1 LVKLTPRRRNI
12 LIVVIALLLV
22 FGYVAWDISRG
33 LPSLEQLEQPHPE
46 IATRIVSTDG
56 EPIDQFYIKNRT
68 TVHLRNIP
76 PFMLKA
82 LIATEDRN
90 FYKHWGVDVTGILRA
105 FTTDIFTLQKRQG
118 ASTITQQLARNLYLN
133 QEKTAIRKLREAVT
147 AVQIERTHTKEEILE
162 MYFNVTYF
170 GRGAYG
176 VQAASQAY
184 FGKDVNKLTPAQA
197 AYLIGILKGPENYDP
212 DDDYDRAVNRR
223 NTVIENM
230 VNAGAITEAESA
242 KVKKQPLKTKEYT
255 GYQGIAPHFAEM
267 VRQQLSK
274 MPEMQGY
281 DLYRDG
287 LTIYTTMNAAMQ
299 RAANRA
305 VAEHV
310 EEYQKTVVDK
320 RFNWKTHQ
328 ALLDS
333 SVAKAIRQLPEY
345 REAPSD
351 ADRLAIAVRLKADKT
366 FIDSVKTEETRMQA
380 GFVCID
386 QATGQILA
394 MVGASNYKQVRYG
407 LNHVTQIIRQPGSS
421 FKPIVYASAFEH
433 GASPESMVSNE
444 PISVKMGGQVWR
456 PHNFEGEAEGGFTT
470 VRYAIEQSLNLAAV
484 HTIEELTSVS
494 DVVKLAHKLGIQ
506 SNVPPYPS
514 IALGTADVSP
524 LELTS
529 AYSTFANDG
538 TRATPYAIVRVE
550 DRSGKIIYQR
560 KPEYDNVLEPRV
572 AREVT
577 SALQDVVDNGTGKRV
592 RNYFHYPAAG
602 KTGTTQNYADA
613 WFVGYTPHYTAGVWV
628 GFDDKR
634 MTFSG
639 ADGQGGR
646 AAAPIWGRFMKYAY
660 DAVKP
665 PIEYFNTAG
674 IGTTNGSTPSAT
686 DSNAAIIDSSR
697 RMLSIRRVDSAN
709 VRQPTTD
716 EY

>member
-1 LVKLTPRRRNI
+1 VKISKRRRTV
-12 LIVVIALLLV
+12 LIVLAA
-22 FGYVAWDISRG
+22 FVAIVAYLWWDISRG

-56 EPIDQFYIKNRT
+56 EPIDQFYVKNRT

-90 FYKHWGVDVTGILRA
+90 FYKHWGVDVTGIIRA
-105 FTTDIFTLQKRQG
+105 FTTDLFTLRARQG

-147 AVQIERTHTKEEILE
+147 AVQIERTHTKDEILE

-223 NTVIENM
+223 NTVIDNM
-230 VNAGAITEAESA
+230 VNAGAISEAEA
-242 KVKKQPLKTKEYT
+242 ERVKKLPLKTKEYT

-305 VAEHV
+305 VQEHV
-310 EEYQKTVVDK
+310 DDYQKNIVDK
-320 RFNWKTHQ
+320 GFNWKAHQ

-333 SVAKAIRQLPEY
+333 AVVKAVRQLPEY
-345 REAPSD
+345 LEASSD
-351 ADRLAIAVRLKADKT
+351 NDRAAIYNKLKNDKD
-366 FIDSVKTEETRMQA
+366 FVDSVKTEETRMQA
-380 GFVCID
+380 SLVCID

-394 MVGASNYKQVRYG
+394 MVGASNYKESRYG
-407 LNHVTQIIRQPGSS
+407 LNHATQIIRQPGSS
-421 FKPIVYASAFEH
+421 FKPIVYASVFEH
-433 GASPESMVSNE
+433 GATPETMVSNE
-444 PISVKMGGQVWR
+444 PISVKMGGQVWHPR
-456 PHNFEGEAEGGFTT
+456 NFGGEEEGGT
-470 VRYAIEQSLNLAAV
+470 VTIRHAIEQSLNLAAV
-484 HTIEELTSVS
+484 HAIEDLTSVS

-506 SNVPPYPS
+506 SNIPPYPS
-514 IALGTADVSP
+514 IALGTAEVSP

-529 AYSTFANDG
+529 AYSAFANDG
-538 TRATPYAIVRVE
+538 VRATPYAIIRVE
-550 DRSGKIIYQR
+550 DRSGKIVYQR
-560 KPEYDNVLEPRV
+560 KPEYDNVLSPTV

-577 SALQDVVDNGTGKRV
+577 SALQGVIDNGTAKRI

-613 WFVGYTPHYTAGVWV
+613 WFIGYTPHYTAGVWV

-634 MTFSG
+634 MTFNG
-639 ADGQGGR
+639 ANGQGGR
-646 AAAPIWGRFMKYAY
+646 AAAPIWGKFMKYAY

-665 PIEYFNTAG
+665 PIEYFNLGGVPAAAA
-674 IGTTNGSTPSAT
+674 TTST
-686 DSNAAIIDSSR
+686 DSTAAVDSTTR
-697 RMLSIRRVDSAN
+697 LPTIRRTDSTRLRRPN
-709 VRQPTTD
+709 V